1 MGAQIRIRWF
11 YGITIG
17 FALRAGLMIDGIQ
30 REIAVSAF
38 LFAGKTLFEAELPEK
53 SAAELG

>member
-1 MGAQIRIRWF
+1 
-11 YGITIG
+11 
-17 FALRAGLMIDGIQ
+17 MIDGIQ

-53 SAAELG
+53 SAAELGQSEREG